1 MLNEFRV
8 KGFKNFKDEVVF
20 NLGDTRN
27 YEYNEN
33 CVKNGT
39 VKTALL
45 YGPNG
50 SGKSNLGEAIFDIIS
65 GLTDKYPKPEL
76 YNPYLNLETFN
87 PIAEFSY
94 KFKFDEDVLLYTCK
108 KSGKDHFIKEYLA
121 INDDTIINYDYNKHE
136 MQINLAGAETLNQ
149 VLFNGDISFVK
160 YVYKNSNLNKNDKN
174 VLLFNKFF
182 NFVENMLLFRSL
194 DKNEYIGFTTGSESI
209 SEGIIT
215 SGKLKELQYFLEKN
229 GIFYKL
235 KEDSSKKNIMCQ
247 FPFREINIYEIASNG
262 TKSLLLFFYWYIKMQ
277 KVSFVFIDEFDA
289 FYHSNVSKNIVKL
302 LRDSDNLQAIL
313 TTHNTDIMTND
324 LLRPDCYYLLNNGI
338 IKSLP
343 NSTEKELRFAHNLQK
358 MYKGG
363 AFK

>member
-1 MLNEFRV
+1 MLNEFKV

-33 CVKNGT
+33 CVKGGN

-50 SGKSNLGEAIFDIIS
+50 AGKSNLGEAIFDIIS

-76 YNPYLNLETFN
+76 YNHYLNLETN
-87 PIAEFSY
+87 TSSAEFSY
-94 KFKFDEDVLLYTCK
+94 KFKFDEDILLYMCK
-108 KSGKDHFIKEYLA
+108 KSSKELFIEEYLE
-121 INDDTIINYDYNKHE
+121 INGGKIISYDFEKHIGF
-136 MQINLAGAETLNQ
+136 INLDGAETLNQ

-174 VLLFNKFF
+174 VQIFNRFF
-182 NFVENMLLFRSL
+182 EFVERMLLFRSL

-209 SEGIIT
+209 PEGIIA
-215 SGKLKELQYFLEKN
+215 SGELDNLQKFLEKN
-229 GIFYKL
+229 GIFYSL
-235 KEDSSKKNIMCQ
+235 KADDSKKSIMCH
-247 FPFREINIYEIASNG
+247 FPYGDVNIYEIASNG

-289 FYHSNVSKNIVKL
+289 FYHSDVSKNIVQL
-302 LRDSDNLQAIL
+302 LRDSDKLQAVL

-324 LLRPDCYYLLNNGI
+324 LLRPDCYYLLNNDI
-338 IKSLP
+338 VKSLP

-358 MYKGG
+358 LYKGG